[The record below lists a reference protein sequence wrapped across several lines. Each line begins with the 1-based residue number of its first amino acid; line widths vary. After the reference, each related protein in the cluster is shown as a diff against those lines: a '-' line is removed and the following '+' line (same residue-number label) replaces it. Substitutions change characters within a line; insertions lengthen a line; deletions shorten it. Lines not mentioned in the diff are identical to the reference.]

1 MNLTQ
6 LLTLMS
12 TIAAIV
18 GFLAITWPV
27 RLLESKGAAVSPAT
41 VIWMREVGVLIFAQG
56 LTCFLLRNEP
66 VTPAVRAFLAGAAV
80 TQLGLLPIE
89 ISGYLRGSLTKLSGI
104 VPNSVMH
111 AVLGSVLLYRAVS

>member
-6 LLTLMS
+6 LLTFMS
-12 TIAAIV
+12 VIAAIV
-18 GFLAITWPV
+18 GLFSIARPAQ
-27 RLLESKGAAVSPAT
+27 LLESKGAAVSPAT
-41 VIWMREVGVLIFAQG
+41 VIWMRQVGVLIFAQG

-66 VTPAVRAFLAGAAV
+66 LNPAVRAFLAGAAV

-111 AVLGSVLLYRAVS
+111 AVLGSVLLYCAVA